1 MAWTLFRYENGGN
14 PYIAKTEKEKNRILR
29 KYGKRAIKEDDDL
42 YFIKNEEKEKILPL
56 F

>member
-1 MAWTLFRYENGGN
+1 MEWCLFKYENGGN

-29 KYGKRAIKEDDDL
+29 KYKGNIEKIDENN
-42 YFIKNEEKEKILPL
+42 YFIKESRCDLWS